1 MQDAALLRGPHLAQL
16 AVQAEVWKGIMN
28 ALRSDITRRTLLK
41 AGAAVGG
48 SFLLPAAARAE
59 PKRGGRMVLGTQH
72 GSTTDTTDPGGIVNT
87 LQSYVA
93 FAYASTLTEMLPD
106 RKIGPN
112 LALSWDS
119 KDALTWQIKIRT
131 DVLFHDGRPIVPEDV
146 VASLNY
152 HRLPDSTSSMKPSAD
167 QFDTIT
173 VDGKDGIIIK
183 LKSANADL
191 PSILTASAFSVFPAL
206 GESIDW
212 QSHNG
217 SGPYILESFEP
228 GVRALLKR
236 NPNYWRTDRGFV
248 DEVEFQSIPDATAA
262 TSALMAGQIQAI
274 DQVDLKTVEM
284 LRSAPGIVVE
294 ETSGSLHYSFPMLI
308 DAAPFNDTNVR
319 KALKHAIDRQEI
331 IDKVLSGYGTIGN
344 DNPIGPSYPFHA
356 GDLAQN
362 LFDPDKAK
370 FYLSKAGQSN
380 LTVDLHA
387 ADAAFGGAVD
397 AAVLFA
403 EQAKQSGIAINV
415 SREANDAYWDNIWM
429 KKPFCAAYWAGYPSE
444 SQMFAMGYAPDAPW
458 NDTRWNNTRFEE
470 LRQAGAAELDD
481 TKRREIYHE
490 MQEMLRDD
498 GGALIFTFPT
508 SVIARSDQ
516 LAHGPLGTDGIFDG
530 ERIAE
535 RWWIA

>member
-1 MQDAALLRGPHLAQL
+1 MVDAISLGGG
-16 AVQAEVWKGIMN
+16 V
-28 ALRSDITRRTLLK
+28 TRRTLLK
-41 AGAAVGG
+41 AGAALG
-48 SFLLPAAARAE
+48 SSLLLPSMARAE

-93 FAYASTLTEMLPD
+93 FAFASTLTEMLPD

-112 LALSWDS
+112 LATAWDS
-119 KDALTWQIKIRT
+119 NDALTWQIKLRT
-131 DVLFHDGRPIVPEDV
+131 DVLFHDRRPVVPQDV

-152 HRLPDSTSSMKPSAD
+152 HRLPGSTSSVKPSAD

-173 VDGKDGIIIK
+173 VDGMDGIIIK
-183 LKSANADL
+183 MRSANADL
-191 PSILTASAFSVFPAL
+191 PSILTNSAFSVFPAT

-212 QSHNG
+212 QSRNG
-217 SGPYILESFEP
+217 SGPYILEAFEP
-228 GVRALLKR
+228 GVRALLR
-236 NPNYWRTDRGFV
+236 RDPNFWRTDRGFA

-284 LRSAPGIVVE
+284 LRSAPGIFVE
-294 ETSGSLHYSFPMLI
+294 ETSGSLHYSFPMLM
-308 DAAPFNDTNVR
+308 DVAPFNDVQVR
-319 KALKHAIDRQEI
+319 RALKHAINRQEI

-344 DNPIGPSYPFHA
+344 DNPIGPSYRFHA
-356 GDLAQN
+356 KNLEQN
-362 LFDPDKAK
+362 AFDPDKAK
-370 FYLSKAGQSN
+370 FYLSKAGQAN
-380 LTVDLHA
+380 LTLDLSA

-403 EQAKQSGIAINV
+403 EQAKQSGITINV
-415 SREANDAYWDNIWM
+415 SREANDAYWDIVWM

-444 SQMFAMGYAPDAPW
+444 SQMFAMGYAPGAPW
-458 NDTRWNNTRFEE
+458 NDTRWSSPRFEE
-470 LRQAGAAELDD
+470 LRLAGAAELDD
-481 TKRREIYHE
+481 TKRRQTYHD

-516 LAHGPLGTDGIFDG
+516 LAHGQLGTDGVFDG